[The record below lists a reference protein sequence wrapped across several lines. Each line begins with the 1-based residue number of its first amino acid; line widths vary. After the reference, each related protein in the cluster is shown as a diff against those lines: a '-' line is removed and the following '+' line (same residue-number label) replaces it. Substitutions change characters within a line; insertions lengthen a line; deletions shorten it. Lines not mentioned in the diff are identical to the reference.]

1 MTTYG
6 IILTLFAIIA
16 EFATNNGLSTHA
28 TPFDEKVTKRSD
40 PANHS
45 LTLEETTATKDTV
58 EIWLREYNTEG
69 LQIFHDVAEAEWN
82 YYTDMTESHKENVVS
97 RIAV

>member
-1 MTTYG
+1 MKSYE
-6 IILTLFAIIA
+6 IILILLAII
-16 EFATNNGLSTHA
+16 EKFATSDGLLTHA
-28 TPFDEKVTKRSD
+28 TAFDEKVTKRSD

-45 LTLEETTATKDTV
+45 LTLEETPATKDTV

-97 RIAV
+97 ILV